1 MAVYLG
7 ADQVLASGFLW
18 EGSVDQMAYKPLMM
32 EQRHGRGL
40 AIGFTADPNYR
51 AYMDG
56 LNILLMNA
64 IFRGPAHASQQV
76 GE

>member
-1 MAVYLG
+1 
-7 ADQVLASGFLW
+7 
-18 EGSVDQMAYKPLMM
+18 LMV
-32 EQRHGRGL
+32 QQHGRGM

-64 IFRGPAHASQQV
+64 IFRAPAHAGKQV
-76 GE
+76 TK